1 MHFEHLVQINDPQ
14 LPLLDPL
21 SRAQLWRGLVRR
33 AEQPE
38 EFILALDSCHIVG
51 RRSEGEA
58 TVLERNLDFGPFQVR
73 DVVTLHPQSE
83 VSTLAAATERWPES
97 RMRILIEE
105 PEPEALFLRFRYE
118 WADTAADGE
127 IDAMAQDLRKQAYL
141 SADLDT
147 VARIRELAQAGLL
160 D

>member
-14 LPLLDPL
+14 LPLLEPL

-38 EFILALDSCHIVG
+38 EFVLALDSCHIVG
-51 RRSEGEA
+51 RRNEGEL

-73 DVVTLHPQSE
+73 DTVTLRPQSE
-83 VSTLAAATERWPES
+83 VSTLAEGTERWPKS
-97 RMRILIEE
+97 RMCIAIEE
-105 PEPEALFLRFRYE
+105 PEPAALFLRFTYE
-118 WADTAADGE
+118 WAEDAAVGE
-127 IDAMAQDLRKQAYL
+127 ADAMAQDLRKQAYL

-147 VARIRELAQAGLL
+147 VARIRELAQAGLI